1 MALGTRLESFL
12 ISWRKV
18 SSSHV
23 KKKQAQKYIPR
34 LPHLMEKKRPQ
45 KIALEKRTTNENYFP
60 PHLQSS
66 LLQEKRQISKNVL
79 SCKDHDF
86 PEKMRVLY
94 QKHKIFGK
102 S

>member
-1 MALGTRLESFL
+1 M
-12 ISWRKV
+12 RKD

-23 KKKQAQKYIPR
+23 KKRAQKYITR
-34 LPHLMEKKRPQ
+34 FPHLMEKNDHKN
-45 KIALEKRTTNENYFP
+45 IALEKKTTNENYFP

-66 LLQEKRQISKNVL
+66 LLQGKRQISKNVL

-102 S
+102 ILNFYTCRVTNP

>member
-1 MALGTRLESFL
+1 M
-12 ISWRKV
+12 RKD

-23 KKKQAQKYIPR
+23 KKRAQKYITR
-34 LPHLMEKKRPQ
+34 FPHLMEKKRPQ
-45 KIALEKRTTNENYFP
+45 KYSTRKKTTNENYFP